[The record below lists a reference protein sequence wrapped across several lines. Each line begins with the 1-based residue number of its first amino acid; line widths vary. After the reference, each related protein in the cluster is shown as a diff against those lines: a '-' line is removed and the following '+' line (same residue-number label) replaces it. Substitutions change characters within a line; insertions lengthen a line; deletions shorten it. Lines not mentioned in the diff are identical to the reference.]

1 MSLFEV
7 NTRRPSSHKERPPLP
22 LSEID
27 LAITAQFVVAWAGE
41 AGEERRLGWWRSD
54 LVSEFGGVD
63 LFQRLLPGTWR
74 WAVFQAARETAR
86 RADAALRRQD
96 HNPDRILSLF
106 YLGFELDERLEERLL
121 ELKRTGRSPD
131 EALPGLALI
140 AHDWSP
146 KGFQD
151 WVHGHGEVSTTLT
164 PTGRRI
170 KGDPP
175 TALAPLIRALVAA
188 LAPQSDAYPLPHFLR
203 PA

>member
-7 NTRRPSSHKERPPLP
+7 NARRSPSRKERPPLP

-27 LAITAQFVVAWAGE
+27 LALTAQFLVAWAGE
-41 AGEERRLGWWRSD
+41 GGEERRLGWWRSD
-54 LVSEFGGVD
+54 LVSEFGGID
-63 LFQRLLPGTWR
+63 LFQRLLPSTWR

-86 RADAALRRQD
+86 RTDAALRRQD

-106 YLGFELDERLEERLL
+106 NLGFELEERLEERLL
-121 ELKRTGRSPD
+121 ELKRAGRSPD
-131 EALPGLALI
+131 EALPGLALM
-140 AHDWSP
+140 AQDWSP
-146 KGFQD
+146 TGFWE
-151 WVHGHGEVSTTLT
+151 WVDSHGEVNTTLT

-170 KGDPP
+170 KGEPP
-175 TALAPLIRALVAA
+175 TALAPLIHALVAA